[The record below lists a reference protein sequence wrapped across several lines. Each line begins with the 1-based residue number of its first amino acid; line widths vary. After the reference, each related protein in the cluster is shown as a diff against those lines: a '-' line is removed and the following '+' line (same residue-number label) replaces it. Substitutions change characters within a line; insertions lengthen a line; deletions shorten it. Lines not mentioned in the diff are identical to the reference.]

1 MREKYENGILV
12 VSHGLLAES
21 CVASAEMIAGK
32 VNSSR
37 VQTLTLEL
45 GEDANEF
52 CKNMTVK
59 SEKLLENNKK
69 LSILT
74 DLIGGTPNNV
84 ALRISIDNSRI
95 FVITGYNLMLLIDIF
110 SKLDIDFS
118 IEDLVKTGQSSLKYF
133 EYKIEEKEEDELC
146 L

>member
-69 LSILT
+69 LFILT